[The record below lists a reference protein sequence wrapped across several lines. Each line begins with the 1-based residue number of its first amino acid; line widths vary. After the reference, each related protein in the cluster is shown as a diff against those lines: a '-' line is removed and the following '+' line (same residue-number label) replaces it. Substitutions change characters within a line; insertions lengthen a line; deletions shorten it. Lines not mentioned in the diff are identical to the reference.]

1 MKHLFEK
8 MPIESDPPI
17 ECLVSSPCCRHSS
30 RAQTLAHSHLI
41 MAGITRNAVALVN
54 TIVDLMKTADVEEEK
69 ITQMRP
75 RLSEIVEDFA
85 GRLDSCEKL
94 INDQKNLTTL
104 LLQKIGGLEKKLKQ
118 SVVSDRRRQ
127 YNMVRNNLICRTKG
141 SIGDIQKF
149 IANAIELGGGNKTTQ
164 KSISVVEI
172 SPPPGKVRDNK
183 TFRVAL
189 ADGQKKNVF
198 SGLTKADLGDQTIK
212 LDNETP
218 AYLMTAKRQLERISY
233 TLRQQFKETHHT
245 RVKIIIAGLK
255 LRLKVKDRNNP
266 TWIGLDDVK
275 ASDYYNSLVHFRPD
289 EIPSAG
295 IPMVKDYYK
304 QILESME

>member
-1 MKHLFEK
+1 
-8 MPIESDPPI
+8 
-17 ECLVSSPCCRHSS
+17 
-30 RAQTLAHSHLI
+30 
-41 MAGITRNAVALVN
+41 MAGITRNAVAFVN
-54 TIVDLMKTADVEEEK
+54 SIVDLMKTADVDEEK

-75 RLSEIVEDFA
+75 KLSEIVEDFS

-94 INDQKNLTTL
+94 ISDQKNLTTL

-127 YNMVRNNLICRTKG
+127 YNMVRNNLICRSKG

-198 SGLTKADLGDQTIK
+198 SGLTKADLGDQSIK

-218 AYLMTAKRQLERISY
+218 AYLMTNKRQLERISY

-245 RVKIIIAGLK
+245 RVKIVIAGLK
-255 LRLKVKDRNNP
+255 LRLKVKDKNNP

-289 EIPSAG
+289 ETPSTG
-295 IPMVKDYYK
+295 IPLVKDYYK